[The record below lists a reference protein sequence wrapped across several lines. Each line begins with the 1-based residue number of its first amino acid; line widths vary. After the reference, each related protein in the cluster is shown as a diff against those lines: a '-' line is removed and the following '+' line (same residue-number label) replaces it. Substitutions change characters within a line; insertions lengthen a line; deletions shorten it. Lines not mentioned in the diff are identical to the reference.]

1 MNTTSLL
8 IVALATIIGTIA
20 LYFGVQVSMDAS
32 DDFASDLSVSSV
44 EYIRM
49 REKAVAEGRDP
60 SKIRMNAARS
70 QKPDTYDE
78 SLSSAKTSP
87 YIRSDSD
94 EAESNDS
101 DKDGSDDE
109 ALVSIDDDNSE
120 SSTTNVSQSIA
131 SEDTESEEEEEEEE
145 EEGSDTTEVTDKDKE
160 EDEEEYVY
168 TVSDEIRHQLATE
181 EMSEEKR
188 ETLESVLPQK
198 APEPVRAIDVRM
210 QFDSRDCVVP
220 RNSNSWIGVMFRQE
234 SSAIRGTRLIELD
247 DLIQLRDRCDGT
259 LVVEDYTTADS
270 LEAAKLLETRRDEVK
285 YYLLQRRVPK
295 EFIQVDS
302 L

>member
-94 EAESNDS
+94 EAKSNDS
-101 DKDGSDDE
+101 DKDGNDDE
-109 ALVSIDDDNSE
+109 ALVSNDDDNSE

-131 SEDTESEEEEEEEE
+131 SEDTESEERIEEED
-145 EEGSDTTEVTDKDKE
+145 GTDSAEVADKE
-160 EDEEEYVY
+160 DGEEEYVY

-198 APEPVRAIDVRM
+198 TPEPVRAIDVRM

-220 RNSNSWIGVMFRQE
+220 RNSNSWIGVMFRHE
-234 SSAIRGTRLIELD
+234 SSAIRGTSLIELD
-247 DLIQLRDRCDGT
+247 DLIQLRDRCEGT
-259 LVVEDYTTADS
+259 LVVEDYITADS